1 LQLVSIWYEEHYT
14 KNAHVPW
21 AILGRYKESTVI
33 MTMDFGLLLL
43 FDCVG
48 LLWRLVGLL
57 PTTQRTYGQTLC
69 PDLTVEGQ
77 KTIRMYQGYTN
88 VTVAHFSRARD
99 AEFGEFSVLFSKPIK

>member
-1 LQLVSIWYEEHYT
+1 
-14 KNAHVPW
+14 
-21 AILGRYKESTVI
+21 VI

-48 LLWRLVGLL
+48 PLWRLVGLL

-88 VTVAHFSRARD
+88 VTVAHFSRAR
-99 AEFGEFSVLFSKPIK
+99 ASRVVQTSRFARTASHLELEVE